1 MGARLNPPEGFPD
14 EGSEWISLAL
24 SDQELANKRRCLMEY
39 NTQMLV
45 MGRYLMSFAR
55 ANELFLID
63 QENANAGPAKT
74 QCLGLK

>member
-1 MGARLNPPEGFPD
+1 
-14 EGSEWISLAL
+14 
-24 SDQELANKRRCLMEY
+24 
-39 NTQMLV
+39 

>member
-24 SDQELANKRRCLMEY
+24 SDEELANKRRCLMEY

-63 QENANAGPAKT
+63 QENVNAGPAKT